1 MTDADDEIEKM
12 SQKILLELETATS
25 KDLSA
30 AHYAETMLRL
40 SDLDH
45 TKGVLMEIQNASSGD
60 KSEIEKKAVIKALLY
75 STWLQRL
82 YFIIR
87 SGIMGLVGTVITLLI
102 VSFFGTINVYG
113 AIILGVLVFVISLVM
128 TRLFDAQ
135 IVWATKGIVIRLANR
150 KTLRNFVM
158 NHF

>member
-1 MTDADDEIEKM
+1 MTDADDEIERM

-102 VSFFGTINVYG
+102 VSFFGLIEYFSVSDL
-113 AIILGVLVFVISLVM
+113 IP
-128 TRLFDAQ
+128 
-135 IVWATKGIVIRLANR
+135 
-150 KTLRNFVM
+150 
-158 NHF
+158 